1 MSYHLTITEQPSYL
15 HATSTGTHTPENA
28 ARFLKEAYEA
38 CVQRGYSDLLLEMN
52 QSGPSLEMTR
62 IVEVITERS
71 ADGLKLRKIAYVD
84 TSSRDPDRKRF
95 AVSLAIKQG
104 VNARM
109 FRDLDEAKRWM
120 LEG

>member
-1 MSYHLTITEQPSYL
+1 VSYHLTITEQPSYL
-15 HATSTGTHTPENA
+15 HATGTGTHTPQNA

-52 QSGPSLEMTR
+52 QSGPSLDMTS

-84 TSSRDPDRKRF
+84 TSSRDPDRKRGQ
-95 AVSLAIKQG
+95 AMDAGGLGRNTIGHSLLAP
-104 VNARM
+104 
-109 FRDLDEAKRWM
+109 KRRKP
-120 LEG
+120 